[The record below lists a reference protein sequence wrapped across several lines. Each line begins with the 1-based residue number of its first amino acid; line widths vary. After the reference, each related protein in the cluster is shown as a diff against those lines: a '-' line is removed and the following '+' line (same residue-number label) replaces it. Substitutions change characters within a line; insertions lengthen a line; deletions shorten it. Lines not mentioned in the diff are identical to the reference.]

1 MINPIN
7 PVDSIVIQLGNN
19 RQSESKNFDK
29 MVTKPDDNVVQLNL
43 NIKEDDL
50 IRAVDNVNKDHLV
63 GNEKLQ
69 YEYHEETNKYVIKI
83 VDTKRNEVVKQ
94 IPSQKLLDYA
104 AGLMEYIGMRFDVS
118 V

>member
-1 MINPIN
+1 MINPVN
-7 PVDSIVIQLGNN
+7 PVDSIVVQLSNN
-19 RQSESKNFDK
+19 RQSENRNIDK
-29 MVTKPDDNVVQLNL
+29 MVNKTDNVVELNL

-50 IRAVDNVNKDHLV
+50 VRAVESVNKEHLV
-63 GNEKLQ
+63 GSEKLE
-69 YEYHEETNKYVIKI
+69 YEYHEDTNKYIIKI
-83 VDTKRNEVVKQ
+83 VDTKTNDVLKQ

>member
-7 PVDSIVIQLGNN
+7 PVDSIVIQLSNN
-19 RQSESKNFDK
+19 RQSENRNIDK
-29 MVTKPDDNVVQLNL
+29 MVNKTDNVVHLNL

-50 IRAVDNVNKDHLV
+50 VRAVESVNKEHLV
-63 GNEKLQ
+63 GREKLQ
-69 YEYHEETNKYVIKI
+69 YEYHEETNKYIIKI
-83 VDTKRNEVVKQ
+83 VDTKTNDVLKQ

-104 AGLMEYIGMRFDVS
+104 AGLMEYIGMRFDIS